1 MSRTA
6 TTRQGE
12 ETETETVQVAETE
25 AVTRSEDLARGWEWR
40 GRGRNE
46 AEWGAVPCSPE
57 RGNSP
62 TWEPGAQHRRGGQVP
77 GERRDARGNGSRDGR
92 SPDLLTGK

>member
-25 AVTRSEDLARGWEWR
+25 AVTRSGDLARDWEWR

-57 RGNSP
+57 RGSSP
-62 TWEPGAQHRRGGQVP
+62 WRARGQHRRRGQVP